1 MVRLEMKAKHP
12 LTIRWCHWINFPILA
27 LMLWSGMW
35 IYWANDVYFAGWGD
49 HKLFSFFPSGFYD
62 ALGLGHNLAGGL
74 AWHFFF
80 GWFFTINGIV
90 YVLYTLLSGEW
101 RYLVPGRSTLKEA
114 VLVTLHD
121 LHIYKGPLP
130 VRKFNGAQQIAYTS
144 VILMGL
150 GSLITGFAIYKPAQL
165 AWLTSLCGGYRAARV
180 EHFLLT
186 LGYVGFFLIHVTQV
200 ILAGWNNF
208 RSMVSGYELISEELP
223 EEEAHE

>member
-1 MVRLEMKAKHP
+1 
-12 LTIRWCHWINFPILA
+12 
-27 LMLWSGMW
+27 
-35 IYWANDVYFAGWGD
+35 
-49 HKLFSFFPSGFYD
+49 
-62 ALGLGHNLAGGL
+62 
-74 AWHFFF
+74 
-80 GWFFTINGIV
+80 
-90 YVLYTLLSGEW
+90 
-101 RYLVPGRSTLKEA
+101 